1 MLRFLAVLQLSAG
14 ASDAATIEKKHER
27 LDICLKALYRFHDRG
42 HTRLISIVWRS
53 GDASAVLHDSN
64 KRLPALLRH
73 VTLRELSFDLD
84 RTVHIYRSPVLYF
97 VEYAFFGI
105 NFEPNGILLSNFNLT

>member
-1 MLRFLAVLQLSAG
+1 LSTG

-42 HTRLISIVWRS
+42 HTRLISIVWQS

-64 KRLPALLRH
+64 KRLPAH

-84 RTVHIYRSPVLYF
+84 RIVHIYRSPVLYF
-97 VEYAFFGI
+97 VEYAFFRI
-105 NFEPNGILLSNFNLT
+105 DFEPNGILLSNFNIT